1 MTVLL
6 KVFTLL
12 GGLAFF
18 LYGMN
23 VMSGGLGK
31 LAGGSLE
38 RSLKTM
44 TKNRFAGMALGAVI
58 TIAIQSSSAMTVM
71 LVGLVNSGIMQLG
84 QTIGVIMGSNIGTT
98 LTPWILSLSGVNG
111 TGWIQ
116 LLKPENFSPIIAF
129 IGVVLIMMCK
139 KPRKRDIGKI
149 MVGFAV
155 LMYGMT
161 LMGSSVSGLEN
172 SKAFTSILTA
182 FENPLLGVLVG
193 AVVTGVIQSSAASV
207 GILQTLAATGQI
219 SYGVAIPIIMGQNI
233 GTCVTALISSIG
245 VSRNA
250 KRVSVIHISFNL
262 IGTAL
267 GLLALFGGKMFLNL
281 PFLSEPIGAVGI
293 AFCHTIFNV
302 CTTLVLLPFSR
313 QLERLAN
320 KVIPTEDK
328 PSDFAFLDPRLMRT
342 PGVAV
347 SECAVMTNCMG
358 ALALESMQLALAQ
371 FIQYDGS
378 REEQIL
384 ANEDKLDT
392 YEDRLGGYLVQISQ
406 HGTSSADMR
415 TVSRLLHAI
424 GDFERIGDHALNLQE
439 SAKELHEK
447 QLTFSTIAREEVDV
461 LTSLLEDLLNSA
473 LRSFQSDDPQ
483 MARQVEPLE
492 ETMDLLTEEIR
503 SRHIRRLQS
512 GQCTIQLGFILN
524 DLLNNAERVGD
535 HCSNIAVSVIEE
547 QEKQAASHAYLHSLK
562 KNDEFSFQLQQN
574 LSRYILPAETS
585 EDQPAE

>member
-245 VSRNA
+245 VNKNA
-250 KRVSVIHISFNL
+250 RKVAVVHITFNL
-262 IGTAL
+262 IGTVVCL
-267 GLLALFGGKMFLNL
+267 CLFYGLHAIFHFA
-281 PFLSEPIGAVGI
+281 FVATPINAVGI
-293 AFCHTIFNV
+293 SAVHTIFNV
-302 CTTLVLLPFSR
+302 FTTALLCPFTK
-313 QLERLAN
+313 QLERFAN
-320 KVIPTEDK
+320 FVIR
-328 PSDFAFLDPRLMRT
+328 PSKKEETYAFLDERLLGTPSIAVGEASDMTVKMATLARTTILSAISICQSYDVKVADEILKHEDELDLYEDKLGTYLIKITSKELTPRQT
-342 PGVAV
+342 ADV
-347 SECAVMTNCMG
+347 SKYLHTISD
-358 ALALESMQLALAQ
+358 LERISDHSLNIGETAQ
-371 FIQYDGS
+371 ELYTKQIVFSPAGS
-378 REEQIL
+378 RELHVMLSAVTRIL
-384 ANEDKLDT
+384 ELT
-392 YEDRLGGYLVQISQ
+392 IS
-406 HGTSSADMR
+406 A
-415 TVSRLLHAI
+415 
-424 GDFERIGDHALNLQE
+424 FLNND
-439 SAKELHEK
+439 
-447 QLTFSTIAREEVDV
+447 VD
-461 LTSLLEDLLNSA
+461 A
-473 LRSFQSDDPQ
+473 AYR
-483 MARQVEPLE
+483 VEPLE
-492 ETMDLLTEEIR
+492 ELIDNLCDEMKLHHIDRLQTGECTLNHGFAFNDLLTN
-503 SRHIRRLQS
+503 
-512 GQCTIQLGFILN
+512 C
-524 DLLNNAERVGD
+524 ERVSD
-535 HCSNIAVSVIEE
+535 HCSNIAVAMIELESESFDTHEYINSVM
-547 QEKQAASHAYLHSLK
+547 AMHSHSFDKYYAEYSK
-562 KNDEFSFQLQQN
+562 EF
-574 LSRYILPAETS
+574 RI
-585 EDQPAE
+585 